1 MAKRLFRSSIFSMFT
16 LLLCAC
22 VQQPDEPM
30 RIASNDWLGYKP
42 LYLAEKLELF
52 KSSDIH
58 LTELSSNSE
67 VIRLFQNGLIDGA
80 ALTLDEALL
89 LKQDEPDVVIVLVM
103 DISNGGDA
111 IIAHDEI
118 ADMQALRG
126 KRVGLEKTALGAYML
141 TRALTL
147 SNLDTNDISN
157 ISYEYSEHEEAFV
170 NRKVDAIVTFEPT
183 TSHLLKKG
191 GHIIFDSRQIANE
204 IIDVFVVRR
213 TYMEKHLDKISQL
226 IYTWFDAI
234 NILETDRNRSIEAL
248 ANISNLSIEQLIT
261 SLRGIHYPD
270 YPENLRLFE
279 QGKDTLHENATRLYK
294 IMIESELLCREVN
307 IDDLFYDRPLLELP
321 NKDLLSSSN
330 ISE

>member
-1 MAKRLFRSSIFSMFT
+1 
-16 LLLCAC
+16 
-22 VQQPDEPM
+22 M

-42 LYLAEKLELF
+42 LYLAKKLELF

-67 VIRLFQNGLIDGA
+67 VIRLFQNGVIDGA

-111 IIAHDEI
+111 IIAHDDI

-147 SNLDTNDISN
+147 SNLDNNNINN

-170 NRKVDAIVTFEPT
+170 DRKVDAIVTFEPT
-183 TSHLLKKG
+183 TSRLLKKG
-191 GHIIFDSRQIANE
+191 GHIIFDSSQIENE
-204 IIDVFVVRR
+204 IIDVLVVRR
-213 TYMEKHLDKISQL
+213 TYMEEHSDKVNEL
-226 IYTWFDAI
+226 IYAWFGAI
-234 NILETDRNRSIEAL
+234 NTLKSDHMRSIEAL
-248 ANISNLSIEQLIT
+248 ADISNLSIEQLNT
-261 SLRGIHYPD
+261 ALKGIRYPD
-270 YPENLRLFE
+270 YPENLRLFK
-279 QGKDTLHENATRLYK
+279 QGKDTLHENAARLYK
-294 IMIESELLCREVN
+294 IMVENELLCRKVT
-307 IDDLFYDRPLLELP
+307 IDNLFYEQTLLELP
-321 NKDLLSSSN
+321 NKNLLSAPN
-330 ISE
+330 TRW